1 MTAPL
6 NKTPQPPLYPER
18 ALRNLEL
25 ERKRDAEERITGW
38 TVIWTLF
45 AFKMFTVG
53 LIWYV
58 ARDSQDAGAEADS
71 LLVAT
76 TWYWLTIPAVALSG
90 FVGYRL
96 RLRRTRKR
104 AAELR
109 RAEFMQSHRDAES
122 GTMNVAL
129 TEDEKARLRALG
141 IRREGKN
148 QFGVD

>member
-6 NKTPQPPLYPER
+6 NKTPQPPLYPGR
-18 ALRNLEL
+18 ALRDLEL

-58 ARDSQDAGAEADS
+58 GRNSRDAGGEADS
-71 LLVAT
+71 LLIAT
-76 TWYWLTIPAVALSG
+76 TWYWLLIPAVALSG
-90 FVGYRL
+90 VVGYRL
-96 RLRRTRKR
+96 RLRKARKR
-104 AAELR
+104 AAELK
-109 RAEFMQSHRDAES
+109 RAEFMQSHRGAES
-122 GTMNVAL
+122 GTMNIEL
-129 TEDEKARLRALG
+129 TDDEKARLRALG
-141 IRREGKN
+141 TRREDKN